1 MASATW
7 AGGDAQRAH
16 DQRRMIPAG
25 THSAFYT
32 AWVSK
37 ASGNPIFVLTDPHL
51 HCKSVKSLGR
61 KRGVSQPLGRTLES
75 GRGWFLD

>member
-7 AGGDAQRAH
+7 AGGDAQRAQ

-61 KRGVSQPLGRTLES
+61 KKGSVSAFGKDLGKWEGLVP
-75 GRGWFLD
+75 